1 MTRKRPALAAVLLFC
16 CMGSGYESVNAGEQ
30 ALNAALEMRGVPYS
44 WGGGGANGPSFGIG
58 RGATTVGFDCSG
70 LTQYAWARAGVRIK
84 RTARGQWR
92 NGWPVPEGQVRPGDL
107 VFYDS
112 NPVSP
117 GPEHVGIAVDGE
129 RIVHAPSTGGFVT
142 FAPLVRRGYMGAAR
156 PAETAPTTSEAAAG

>member
-16 CMGSGYESVNAGEQ
+16 CMGSGYESVNAGER

-117 GPEHVGIAVDGE
+117 GPRARGH
-129 RIVHAPSTGGFVT
+129 RR
-142 FAPLVRRGYMGAAR
+142 RRGADRSRVVHGR
-156 PAETAPTTSEAAAG
+156 VRDLRAAGQARIHGGGPPR